1 MAKTKNKSNSLDN
14 ALKLLDLFSMDVSE
28 LGVTE
33 IANKLGIAKS
43 TAHRLLITLESEGFV
58 MKNRETSRY
67 HLGVP
72 LLVLVNLVSSRLKIL
87 EVGRPII
94 RQLVEKTGESAHIAI
109 LKKGEVFYLCKEDCK
124 HPVEML
130 THIGRKN
137 PPHCTSAGK
146 VIFAY
151 KPKDFIENYIKEHGL
166 HPYTPYTITHPEEF
180 LRVLKQIKQQGY
192 AISKEELHEGIT
204 SIAAPITVNQQVAA
218 SVSIVGSIK
227 RIHPTNYHSLTK
239 SVIQAAD
246 QISHKLETL

>member
-1 MAKTKNKSNSLDN
+1 MTKTKNASTSLDN

-58 MKNRETSRY
+58 MKNRETNRY

-72 LLVLVNLVSSRLKIL
+72 LLALGNLVSSRLKIL
-87 EVGRPII
+87 EIGRPII
-94 RQLVEKTGESAHIAI
+94 QQLVEKTGESAHIAI
-109 LKKGEVFYLCKEDCK
+109 LKNGEVFYLCKVDCK

-151 KPKDFIENYIKEHGL
+151 KSKDFIENYIKEHGL
-166 HPYTPYTITHPEEF
+166 HPYTPNTITHPEEF

-204 SIAAPITVNQQVAA
+204 SIAAPITVNHQVAA

-227 RIHPTNYHSLTK
+227 RIHSSNYHSMTK
-239 SVIQAAD
+239 AVIQAAD
-246 QISHKLETL
+246 QISQKLKTV